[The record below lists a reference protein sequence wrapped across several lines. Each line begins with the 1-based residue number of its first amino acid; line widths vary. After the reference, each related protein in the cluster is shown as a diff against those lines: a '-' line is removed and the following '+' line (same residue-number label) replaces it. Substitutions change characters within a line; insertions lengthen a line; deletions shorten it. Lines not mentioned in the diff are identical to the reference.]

1 MHRLSS
7 LPGGDFDA
15 AITVVEQ
22 PPAPVLMLT
31 SAATDLS
38 TLACWLSLPE
48 GNSWRGRI
56 RALPLSSLQHAAQ
69 VDHYLSVTAAEAQLI
84 VVRLLGGRGH
94 WSYGLDQLQQWQQR
108 SPHRQL
114 LVLAGTA
121 DQDTLLHPL
130 GSVPTALSDRLAL
143 LMREGGLENLT
154 VVMGALEQVLTGQTT
169 DPSQLVPQAIPD
181 PSPWDWQQEPGPRVG
196 VVLYRAHY
204 QAGDLAMAQAL
215 QRCLRERG
223 LVPRAVWVSSLR
235 DGAVQEGVLDLFQ
248 QQQIEVVITATSFAS
263 VQFEQAGF
271 GAPLWDR
278 LDRPVLQLLN
288 SSQPRAIWEDSAR
301 GLAPLDL
308 SLQVVLPELDGRIT
322 TRIGAFREVDQ
333 LHPTLA
339 TAVPRSVPDTVGLA
353 WIAEHTQRWIDLRQ
367 TPIDQRRIGV
377 VLANYPV
384 RNGRLANGV
393 GLDTPASLF
402 NLLGWMKDAGYPLGD
417 QPLPGSSDDLMLRL
431 LAGRTNDPE
440 SHHLPPLTHLSLTD
454 YQAWWSTIPEAS
466 RREIEQRWGP
476 PQDAED
482 LEPQGF
488 AIHGLQMGNLCV
500 LVQPSRGYDPDQLSD
515 LHSPDLPPPHRY
527 LAQYLWMRKVHRTQV
542 VVHLGKHG
550 SAEWLPGK
558 SVGLSQAC
566 GPALALGP
574 VPHLYPF
581 IVNDPGEGSQAKRR
595 GHAVILDH
603 LTPPLGRAGV
613 HGEMESL
620 EALLDEY
627 VEANQLNADRTTELN
642 QQLLALLQKLNW
654 PGLPPQ
660 LVSATS
666 IELEAIDSDV
676 WTQCLDQVEAYLC
689 ELKEAQIRTGLHRLG
704 AAPPPDALVELL
716 VAISRAPSADL
727 PGLTQRLAGLVGLG
741 IDPWGDEEGLPLSE
755 QDQQRLLDLKA
766 SGHRRVADAVAWL
779 EDQASTLILCLLKP
793 NGCAP
798 ARPLNATF
806 ATWMAEADDPVLL
819 QLRDNLIPRLTSSA
833 EQERKGMLRLF
844 EGRRLASGPSGAPT
858 RGRPDVLPTGRN
870 FYSVDLR
877 GLPTEAAW
885 DLGRRSAERLLD
897 LYLLEEGE
905 PLRHMALS
913 VWGTAT
919 MRNGGE
925 DIAQLLALLGVR
937 PVWDGP
943 TRRMVDLELI
953 PLSLLGRPRVDVT
966 LRMSGLFRDAFPQ
979 LIVWVNRAQ
988 ALVAGLDEPESM
1000 NPLAALH
1007 RQQGHQP
1014 RIYGSAPG
1022 AYGAGLQ
1029 ALIDSGQ
1036 WEGRDD
1042 LGEAYLQWS
1051 QWTYDGAADPI
1062 QNRQALE
1069 RSLATVQLVLHNQDN
1084 REHDLLDSDDYYQFH
1099 GGLAAAVSRVR
1110 GEAPALWFAD
1120 HSRQER
1126 LRIRPLSA
1134 EIDKV
1139 MRSRLLNPRWIEGM
1153 QDHGYKGVF
1162 EMAAS
1167 LDYLFAYDAATG
1179 VVPNWC
1185 YAALQDHWLD
1195 APQRRE
1201 SLMQHNP
1208 WALRDMAERFLEAA
1222 NRGLWSDADQSRLN
1236 RLKDLV
1242 LAAEATVENGS
1253 ITPITGSDFAPSP

>member
-7 LPGGDFDA
+7 LPGGDFDD

-22 PPAPVLMLT
+22 PPAPVLLLT

-38 TLACWLSLPE
+38 TLASWLTQPDGE
-48 GNSWRGRI
+48 PWRQRI
-56 RALPLSSLQHAAQ
+56 RALPLASLQHAAQ
-69 VDHYLSVTAAEAQLI
+69 VDHYLSVTGAEAALI

-94 WSYGLDQLQQWQQR
+94 WSYGLDQLQQWQQGA
-108 SPHRQL
+108 PHRQL
-114 LVLAGTA
+114 IVLAGTP
-121 DQDTLLHPL
+121 DQDSALHPL
-130 GSVPTALSDRLAL
+130 GSLPTALSDRLAL
-143 LMREGGLENLT
+143 LMREGGVENLSL
-154 VVMGALEQVLTGQTT
+154 VMGALDQVLAGEFP
-169 DPSQLVPQAIPD
+169 DPDQLLPQALPD
-181 PSPWDWQQEPGPRVG
+181 PSPWDWRQESGPRVG
-196 VVLYRAHY
+196 VVLYRALY
-204 QAGDLAMAQAL
+204 RSGDLAMANGL
-215 QRCLRERG
+215 QQSLRERG

-235 DGAVQEGVLDLFQ
+235 DAAVQDGVLNLFQ
-248 QQQIEVVITATSFAS
+248 QQEVEVVITATSFAS

-278 LDRPVLQLLN
+278 LDRPVLQLLS
-288 SSQPRAIWEDSAR
+288 SSQPKSLWHSSTR
-301 GLAPLDL
+301 GLDPLDL

-322 TRIGAFREVDQ
+322 TRIGGFREADQ

-339 TAVPRSVPDTVGLA
+339 TAVPQSRPNPMGLA
-353 WIAEHTQRWIDLRQ
+353 WIAEHTKGWVSLRR
-367 TPIDQRRIGV
+367 TPTNQRRVGV

-402 NLLGWMKDAGYPLGD
+402 NLLCWMKEEGYWLGD
-417 QPLPGSSDDLMLRL
+417 QAGVGSSEELINLL

-440 SHHLPPLTHLSLTD
+440 SHHLRPLTYLPFDD
-454 YQAWWSTIPEAS
+454 YQAWWSTLPEATQQQ
-466 RREIEQRWGP
+466 IEQRWGAP
-476 PQDAED
+476 HDAVD

-488 AIHGLQMGNLCV
+488 AIHGLLLGHVCV
-500 LVQPSRGYDPDQLSD
+500 LVQPSRGYDPDQISD

-527 LAQYLWMRKVHRTQV
+527 LAQYLWMRQTHRTQML
-542 VVHLGKHG
+542 VHLGKHG

-558 SVGLSQAC
+558 SVGLSSGC
-566 GPALALGP
+566 GPALAIGP
-574 VPHLYPF
+574 LPHIYPF

-595 GHAVILDH
+595 GHAVIVDH
-603 LTPPLGRAGV
+603 LTPPLGRAGI
-613 HGEMESL
+613 HGEMEGL

-627 VEANQLNADRTTELN
+627 VEANQLNAERSSQLN

-660 LVSATS
+660 LASAS
-666 IELEAIDSDV
+666 SMDDVALETDA

-704 AAPPPDALVELL
+704 AAPSTDALVELL
-716 VAISRAPSADL
+716 VAISRAPTADL
-727 PGLTQRLAGLVGLG
+727 PGLTQRLASLVGLG
-741 IDPWGDEEGLPLSE
+741 LDPWGDEEGLSLSE
-755 QDQQRLLDLKA
+755 QDQQCLRDLQA
-766 SGHRRVADAVAWL
+766 AGDRRIADAVVWL
-779 EDQASTLILCLLKP
+779 EGQATALIQTLLDRDCS
-793 NGCAP
+793 GSVM
-798 ARPLNATF
+798 PLHASV
-806 ATWMAEADDPVLL
+806 AQWLSDGHDPVLL
-819 QLRDNLIPRLTSSA
+819 HLRDNLIPRLISCA
-833 EQERKGMLRLF
+833 DQERKGMLRLL

-885 DLGRRSAERLLD
+885 DLGRRSAEQLLD

-905 PLRHMALS
+905 PLCHLALS

-925 DIAQLLALLGVR
+925 DVAQLLALLGVR

-943 TRRMVDLELI
+943 TRRMVDLEVL

-966 LRMSGLFRDAFPQ
+966 LRISGLFRDAFPQ
-979 LIVWVNRAQ
+979 LIGWVNRAQ
-988 ALVAGLDEPESM
+988 ALVAGLDEPVEQ
-1000 NPLAALH
+1000 NPLAALT
-1007 RQQGHQP
+1007 RDNGPQP
-1014 RIYGSAPG
+1014 RIFGSAPG

-1036 WEGRDD
+1036 WDDKGD

-1051 QWTYDGAADPI
+1051 QWSYDGASDPI
-1062 QNRQALE
+1062 QNRQGLE
-1069 RSLATVQLVLHNQDN
+1069 RSLSTVQMVLHNQDN

-1099 GGLAAAVSRVR
+1099 GGLAAAVSHVR

-1120 HSRQER
+1120 HSRRER

-1139 MRSRLLNPRWIEGM
+1139 MRSRMLNPRWINGM
-1153 QDHGYKGVF
+1153 QEHGYKGVF

-1185 YAALQDHWLD
+1185 YAALQDNWLE
-1195 APQRRE
+1195 APERQAI
-1201 SLMQHNP
+1201 LMRHNP
-1208 WALRDMAERFLEAA
+1208 WALRDMAERLLEAS
-1222 NRGLWSDADQSRLN
+1222 NRGLWSDADQSRLQ
-1236 RLKDLV
+1236 RLRDLV
-1242 LAAEATVENGS
+1242 LAAETTVEKGFPPS
-1253 ITPITGSDFAPSP
+1253 ITC

>member
-7 LPGGDFDA
+7 LPGGEFDDA
-15 AITVVEQ
+15 VTVVEQ
-22 PPAPVLMLT
+22 PPAPVLLLT

-38 TLACWLSLPE
+38 TLAHWLSLPE
-48 GNSWRGRI
+48 AEPWRQRI
-56 RALPLSSLQHAAQ
+56 RALPLASLQHPAQ
-69 VDHYLSVTAAEAQLI
+69 VDHYLSVTGAEAELI

-94 WSYGLDQLQQWQQR
+94 WSYGLDQLHQWQQAAR
-108 SPHRQL
+108 RRQL
-114 LVLAGTA
+114 IVLAGTT
-121 DQDTLLHPL
+121 DQDAVLHPL
-130 GSVPTALSDRLAL
+130 GSVSTALSDRLAL
-143 LMREGGLENLT
+143 LLREGGIENLGI
-154 VVMGALEQVLTGQTT
+154 VMGALDQVLAGA
-169 DPSQLVPQAIPD
+169 PPEPEQLQPQAFPD
-181 PSPWDWQQEPGPRVG
+181 PSPWDWQREPGPRVG
-196 VVLYRAHY
+196 VVLYRALY
-204 QAGDLAMAQAL
+204 RSGELGMAQAL
-215 QRCLRERG
+215 QQSLRQRG

-235 DGAVQEGVLDLFQ
+235 DAAVQEGVLDLFEQ
-248 QQQIEVVITATSFAS
+248 QQVEVVITATSFAS

-278 LDRPVLQLLN
+278 LDRPVLQLLS
-288 SSQPRAIWEDSAR
+288 SSQPRNIWQDSAR
-301 GLAPLDL
+301 GLNPLDL

-333 LHPTLA
+333 LHPSLA
-339 TAVPRSVPDTVGLA
+339 TAVSQSVANPEGLA
-353 WIAEHTQRWIDLRQ
+353 WIAEHAHGWVELRQ
-367 TPIDQRRIGV
+367 TPADQRRVGV

-402 NLLGWMKDAGYPLGD
+402 NLLDWMKHAGYWLGD
-417 QPLPGSSDDLMLRL
+417 KPLQTSSEALMATL

-440 SHHLPPLTHLSLTD
+440 SHHLPPLTYLPLAD
-454 YQAWWSTIPEAS
+454 YQTWWSTVPDAS
-466 RREIEQRWGP
+466 KREIEQRWGP
-476 PQDAED
+476 PHLADD
-482 LEPQGF
+482 LEPEGF
-488 AIHGLQMGNLCV
+488 AIHGLWMGNVCV

-527 LAQYLWMRKVHRTQV
+527 LAQYLWMRTVHRTQML
-542 VVHLGKHG
+542 VHLGKHG

-558 SVGLSQAC
+558 SVGLSAGC

-574 VPHLYPF
+574 IPHVYPF

-620 EALLDEY
+620 EALLDEF
-627 VEANQLNADRTTELN
+627 VEANQLNAERSAQLN
-642 QQLLALLQKLNW
+642 QQLLALLQQLNW

-660 LVSATS
+660 LTSAASTD
-666 IELEAIDSDV
+666 LEAFNSDA

-704 AAPPPDALVELL
+704 MAPASDALVELL
-716 VAISRAPSADL
+716 VAISRAPTAEG
-727 PGLTQRLAGLVGLG
+727 PGLTQRLATLVGLG
-741 IDPWGDEEGLPLSE
+741 LDPWGEEDGTSLSE
-755 QDQQRLLDLKA
+755 QDQDLLIALNAD
-766 SGHRRVADAVAWL
+766 GHRRVADGVAWL
-779 EDQASTLILCLLKP
+779 EGQASALIRALLGLDCPGSGRLHTAVEEWLKA
-793 NGCAP
+793 G
-798 ARPLNATF
+798 
-806 ATWMAEADDPVLL
+806 EDPVLVH
-819 QLRDNLIPRLTSSA
+819 LRDNLIPRLTSCA
-833 EQERKGMLRLF
+833 EQERKGLLRLL
-844 EGRRLASGPSGAPT
+844 EGRRIASGPSGAPT

-905 PLRHMALS
+905 PLRHLALS

-979 LIVWVNRAQ
+979 LIGWVNRAQ
-988 ALVAGLDEPESM
+988 TLVAGLDEPEAM
-1000 NPLAALH
+1000 NPLAALN
-1007 RQQGHQP
+1007 RNEGHQP
-1014 RIYGSAPG
+1014 RIFGSAPG

-1036 WEGRDD
+1036 WEQRDD

-1069 RSLATVQLVLHNQDN
+1069 RSLSTVQMVLHNQDN

-1120 HSRQER
+1120 HSRRER

-1139 MRSRLLNPRWIEGM
+1139 MRSRMLNPRWIDGM
-1153 QDHGYKGVF
+1153 QEHGYKGVF

-1185 YAALQDHWLD
+1185 YAALQDNWLE
-1195 APQRRE
+1195 PPERRQV
-1201 SLMQHNP
+1201 LMQHNP
-1208 WALRDMAERFLEAA
+1208 WALRDMAERLLEAA
-1222 NRGLWSDADQSRLN
+1222 NRGLWSDADQSRMA
-1236 RLKDLV
+1236 RLRDLV
-1242 LAAEATVENGS
+1242 LAAEATVESGS
-1253 ITPITGSDFAPSP
+1253 PT